1 MKFWLNIL
9 ENIIYITIV
18 AVAITV
24 SNYFIIQAQQD
35 TIIEAINK
43 QTTSITN
50 EFQKVKTNKGEINL
64 QLNSTAKTSID
75 TTTINKKRFFN
86 FLHRKK

>member
-1 MKFWLNIL
+1 MRFWLNIL
-9 ENIIYITIV
+9 ENIIYIILV

-24 SNYFIIQAQQD
+24 SNYFVIQVQQAV
-35 TIIEAINK
+35 IIEAINK

-50 EFQKVKTNKGEINL
+50 EFAKVKTNKGEINL

>member
-1 MKFWLNIL
+1 MKFWINIL
-9 ENIIYITIV
+9 ENIIYIIIV

>member
-1 MKFWLNIL
+1 MRFWLNIL
-9 ENIIYITIV
+9 ENIIYIIII

-24 SNYFIIQAQQD
+24 SNYFVIQVQQAV
-35 TIIEAINK
+35 IIEAINK